1 MRKTTQPDKGSKRL
15 TANPQKTPGAPED
28 IAGTT
33 SGAGQGVAAG
43 LEAALHV
50 VATPIGAAR
59 DISLRALDILAR
71 AELLLAEDTRNL
83 RRLLEIHA
91 VRLGGRP
98 IWAYHDH
105 NGARLRPRVMAA
117 LAEGRSVA
125 LVSDAGTPLIA
136 DPGFQL
142 VRAAIAAGH
151 QVRAAPGASALLAA
165 LAVAGLPTDR
175 FAFLGFPPAAS
186 GACRSFLAEAMQMP
200 MTTVI
205 YESPRRVHRLL
216 GICCEI
222 DPDRPAALCRELTK
236 RYEEVIRGSVAQIAG
251 KLAER
256 ELKGEVVMVIGAA
269 AMQEAD
275 PDAVTRALR
284 GALAE
289 TGVRQAA
296 ERVAARFGLSR
307 REVYQ
312 QALALRDEAGN
323 ATDLQ

>member
-1 MRKTTQPDKGSKRL
+1 MTEDPDKATEAGRGKGRGGGR
-15 TANPQKTPGAPED
+15 AGGR
-28 IAGTT
+28 AGTKPDP
-33 SGAGQGVAAG
+33 GQGQVAG
-43 LEAALHV
+43 PEAALHV

-71 AELLLAEDTRNL
+71 ADLLLAEDTRTL
-83 RRLLEIHA
+83 RKLLEIHGIH
-91 VRLGGRP
+91 LDGRR

-142 VRAAIAAGH
+142 VRAAIADGH
-151 QVRAAPGASALLAA
+151 AVRAAPGASALLAA

-175 FAFLGFPPAAS
+175 FAFLGFSPTSA
-186 GACRSFLAEAMQMP
+186 GARRSFLAQAMQMP

-205 YESPRRVHRLL
+205 YESPRRVHRML
-216 GICCEI
+216 GDCCEI
-222 DPDRPAALCRELTK
+222 DPERPAALCRELTK
-236 RYEEVIRGSVAQIAG
+236 RFEEVIRGTVAQIANQ
-251 KLAER
+251 LAER
-256 ELKGEVVMVIGAA
+256 ELKGEVVMVLGAA
-269 AMQEAD
+269 VPQ
-275 PDAVTRALR
+275 DAEPEDVTRELRVALS
-284 GALAE
+284 E
-289 TGVRQAA
+289 TGVRQAS

-312 QALALRDEAGN
+312 RALVLRGEAEDEGDM
-323 ATDLQ
+323 T